1 MFVIISG
8 TTCSGKSS
16 IVKELKEKGFEQ
28 LITTTTRLPRKSD
41 KLTDYEFVSPD
52 HFHSELSRNVFLE
65 HNQHGDHLYGVKLK
79 EIVRAI
85 DSGDDYVVTL
95 DPNGHRKMKKYL
107 MANNVPML
115 SAFVTAEGKTRLR
128 RLIEREGDIDRV
140 MERFAV
146 MLNTEAHWF
155 RDESEYY
162 DMVLETDDFPIAD
175 VAGVIMQYVTARNSL
190 SKKVV

>member
-16 IVKELKEKGFEQ
+16 IVEHLKGKGFKQ
-28 LITTTTRLPRKSD
+28 LITTTTRPPRKGD
-41 KLTDYEFVSPD
+41 KLTSYEFVSPD
-52 HFHSELSRNVFLE
+52 HFQNELSRHAFLE
-65 HNQHGDHLYGVKLK
+65 HNQHGDHFYGVKIRT
-79 EIVRAI
+79 IVQAL
-85 DSGDDYVVTL
+85 DSGDDYVAVL

-107 MANNVPML
+107 TANNVPML
-115 SAFVTAEGKTRLR
+115 SVFVTAEGKTRLR
-128 RLIEREGDIDRV
+128 RLLEREGDIDRV

-190 SKKVV
+190 SKKVS